1 MILSQEKKS
10 KKKKKKAVI
19 FETHMCAHI
28 HNTFPK
34 LPVTELQHNIIH
46 H

>member
-10 KKKKKKAVI
+10 KEKKKKAVI
-19 FETHMCAHI
+19 FETRMCAHI

-34 LPVTELQHNIIH
+34 LLVTELQHNIIH